1 MIVCLIKN
9 DVCNCRLNFL
19 FRDDEFLADYL
30 NEAGPGIYDCVG
42 SYQLEGIGSNLFEHI
57 EGDYFTVLGLPLL
70 ALLAF
75 MRKISLIN

>member
-1 MIVCLIKN
+1 MSMR
-9 DVCNCRLNFL
+9 DFDDGFL
-19 FRDDEFLADYL
+19 EDYL
-30 NEAGPGIYDCVG
+30 SASDPSIYDCVG
-42 SYQLEGIGSNLFEHI
+42 GYRLEALGPNLFDHI